1 MVKASLFLGYAQLW
15 VLAYKSNGVRTAKCC
30 DSWAHPNEGCT
41 LVTCML
47 NDSMLKAQGWMS
59 ALDGASP
66 REFPLIHTPIRKSL
80 GPRLGRKSQ
89 QPGLGRARKGCA
101 RNENAIEI
109 HAAWGKPLGK
119 TNKQQDFG
127 SHMQP
132 KLAEAWGAWK
142 PL

>member
-1 MVKASLFLGYAQLW
+1 M
-15 VLAYKSNGVRTAKCC
+15 
-30 DSWAHPNEGCT
+30 
-41 LVTCML
+41 
-47 NDSMLKAQGWMS
+47 
-59 ALDGASP
+59 ALRLENFHSFIPPSENHLD
-66 REFPLIHTPIRKSL
+66 
-80 GPRLGRKSQ
+80 LGRKSQ

-132 KLAEAWGAWK
+132 KLVEAWGVWK